1 MLTQGCTLGCYIAS
15 PWDFIR
21 KIVFININTM
31 NYKISI
37 SFLLFLSLFL
47 APPPSKEPLP
57 NFQQVNA
64 TLYRGAQPP
73 VESLKSLS
81 DKGIKT
87 IINLRGASNE
97 TRAEEQQ
104 ARALGIKF
112 FNLQFP
118 PLSKPDFSQ
127 VDQALALINDPAN
140 QPVFVHCKHG
150 EDRTGTVIACYRMTH
165 DNWDDEQAIIEA
177 KKFGMSFVQVSMK
190 RFIHKFYE
198 QRIKS
203 KKS

>member
-1 MLTQGCTLGCYIAS
+1 MKNKLLIICALLCLLPYTQGQI
-15 PWDFIR
+15 
-21 KIVFININTM
+21 
-31 NYKISI
+31 
-37 SFLLFLSLFL
+37 
-47 APPPSKEPLP
+47 KESLP
-57 NFQQVNA
+57 NFQQVNPN
-64 TLYRGAQPP
+64 LYRGAQPP
-73 VESLKSLS
+73 PGGLKILA

-87 IINLRGASNE
+87 IINLRGASDE

-104 ARALGIKF
+104 AKALGIKF

-118 PLSKPDFSQ
+118 PLSKPDFTQ

-165 DNWDDEQAIIEA
+165 DNWDDEQAITEA

>member
-1 MLTQGCTLGCYIAS
+1 
-15 PWDFIR
+15 
-21 KIVFININTM
+21 M
-31 NYKISI
+31 NYKITI
-37 SFLLFLSLFL
+37 CTALFLSLFL
-47 APPPSKEPLP
+47 SPPQAKEPLP
-57 NFQQVNA
+57 NFQQVNS

-73 VESLKSLS
+73 VESLKILA

-87 IINLRGASNE
+87 IINLRGASAA

-104 ARALGIKF
+104 AKVLGLKY

-140 QPVFVHCKHG
+140 QPVFVHCRHG

-165 DNWDDEQAIIEA
+165 DNWDAEQAITEA

-190 RFIHKFYE
+190 RFIRRFYE
-198 QRIKS
+198 QRIKT
-203 KKS
+203 KK

>member
-1 MLTQGCTLGCYIAS
+1 
-15 PWDFIR
+15 
-21 KIVFININTM
+21 M
-31 NYKISI
+31 NYKISF

-47 APPPSKEPLP
+47 APPQSKELLP
-57 NFQQVNA
+57 NFQQVNSN
-64 TLYRGAQPP
+64 LYRGAQPP
-73 VESLKSLS
+73 VEGLKILS

-87 IINLRGASNE
+87 IINLRGASAA

-104 ARALGIKF
+104 AKALGLKY

-127 VDQALALINDPAN
+127 VDQALAIINDPAN

-165 DNWDDEQAIIEA
+165 DQWNAEQAITEA

-190 RFIHKFYE
+190 RFIRKFYE
-198 QRIKS
+198 QRIRNIK
-203 KKS
+203 